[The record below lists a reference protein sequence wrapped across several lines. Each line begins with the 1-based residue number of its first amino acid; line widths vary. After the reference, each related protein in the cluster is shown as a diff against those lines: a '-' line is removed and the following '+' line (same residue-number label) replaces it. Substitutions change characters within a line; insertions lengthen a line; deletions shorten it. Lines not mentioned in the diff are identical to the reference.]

1 MSDAGPGA
9 VRRGLDWL
17 LADRT
22 RADRRWT
29 VAQWPNV
36 AAWLFLA
43 LTLVRQVVEDGP
55 WGTAVVVGTRVTLV
69 WWAGDEL
76 LRGVNPFRRLLGAG
90 VLVWTTV
97 GLLVS

>member
-1 MSDAGPGA
+1 M
-9 VRRGLDWL
+9 RRALDWL

-29 VAQWPNV
+29 VAQWPNA
-36 AAWLFLA
+36 AAWVFLA
-43 LTLVRQVVEDGP
+43 LTLVRQVVDSGP
-55 WGTAVVVGTRVTLV
+55 WGTAVFVGTRVALV

-90 VLVWTTV
+90 VLVSAAV